1 MTPDDKPMFVAALT
15 ELAAL
20 KPGAKLSPET
30 YGAWWNA
37 MQDWDLA
44 DFRAACAQLAK
55 TSEFMPNPFHFE
67 QLRKA
72 GRKTAGEA
80 WAEVLHYVRYGYS
93 RVGVWFNGS
102 PKPTDPLLLSAVRAI
117 GGWDA
122 IAMSPTDQTRFLER
136 RFAEHYEQIQEHEEV
151 REALPHLTM
160 VKGLVDHTKAPR

>member
-1 MTPDDKPMFVAALT
+1 VTEDEKPQFVAALT
-15 ELAAL
+15 GLAAL
-20 KPGAKLSPET
+20 KPNGTLTAEA
-30 YGAWWNA
+30 YGAWWEA
-37 MQDWDLA
+37 MRDWQLD

-80 WAEVLHYVRYGYS
+80 WAEVLQYVRYGYS
-93 RVGVWFNGS
+93 RVGVRFNGA

-136 RFAEHYEQIQEHEEV
+136 RFAEHYDQIQDRDEV
-151 REALPHLTM
+151 RAALPNLTAKLLEH
-160 VKGLVDHTKAPR
+160 VTP